1 MFERGFTAYE
11 YDGTIEG
18 LLCCVFESYQKKEMP
33 LDITPSGERQL
44 TLGTTRFI
52 QTDLTKAARVRRAIP
67 RKISHDAL
75 MLFESYHASIYELE
89 IKKRLY
95 SSGAMEADTYRERI
109 PRLDKTR
116 TYTHNALLTQVNVLN
131 RIAAEGN
138 LPPVYDGIVSEERPY
153 RREVANAVLDFVQ
166 QIILNRA

>member
-1 MFERGFTAYE
+1 MSLNAETIWKMLQFFRDDQETVE
-11 YDGTIEG
+11 TIE
-18 LLCCVFESYQKKEMP
+18 
-33 LDITPSGERQL
+33 
-44 TLGTTRFI
+44 
-52 QTDLTKAARVRRAIP
+52 
-67 RKISHDAL
+67 HAL
-75 MLFESYHASIYELE
+75 MLFESYHKLIYELE
-89 IKKRLY
+89 IKKKLY
-95 SSGAMEADTYRERI
+95 SNGAMEADTYRELI

-131 RIAAEGN
+131 RIAAEAS

>member
-1 MFERGFTAYE
+1 MSLNAETIWKMLQFFRDDQETVE
-11 YDGTIEG
+11 TIE
-18 LLCCVFESYQKKEMP
+18 
-33 LDITPSGERQL
+33 
-44 TLGTTRFI
+44 
-52 QTDLTKAARVRRAIP
+52 
-67 RKISHDAL
+67 HAL

-131 RIAAEGN
+131 RIAAEGT
-138 LPPVYDGIVSEERPY
+138 LPPVYAGIVSEERPY

>member
-1 MFERGFTAYE
+1 
-11 YDGTIEG
+11 
-18 LLCCVFESYQKKEMP
+18 
-33 LDITPSGERQL
+33 
-44 TLGTTRFI
+44 
-52 QTDLTKAARVRRAIP
+52 
-67 RKISHDAL
+67 

-95 SSGAMEADTYRERI
+95 SSGAMEADTYRELI

-131 RIAAEGN
+131 RIAAEAS
-138 LPPVYDGIVSEERPY
+138 LPQVYDGIVSEERPY